1 MRTGPTVCSAWLCAV
16 GHASR
21 GDAAPVSGSLC
32 LQGRPTQRWEPC
44 VYSPKRPFT
53 CPVSTHYV
61 PTPGSEGQA
70 WSLSPVSKYIHEV
83 RTRRRKQTPP
93 RLCWESSRGTA
104 WRAAEL
110 HRQMPHEVGSGVGRG
125 ARRRLACLRRRQ
137 NQEGASRR
145 ERFVSIPRAG
155 KKLLEYL
162 VFIVLFRGV
171 WGRRCDQLHDVKCKS
186 HLRVKGT

>member
-1 MRTGPTVCSAWLCAV
+1 M
-16 GHASR
+16 
-21 GDAAPVSGSLC
+21 
-32 LQGRPTQRWEPC
+32 
-44 VYSPKRPFT
+44 
-53 CPVSTHYV
+53 

-83 RTRRRKQTPP
+83 RTRRRKQAPP

-104 WRAAEL
+104 WWAAEL
-110 HRQMPHEVGSGVGRG
+110 HRQMPHEGGSGMGRG

-155 KKLLEYL
+155 EKLLEYL
-162 VFIVLFRGV
+162 VFIVLFRGHKFKILNTFILGNSYFQI
-171 WGRRCDQLHDVKCKS
+171 WKS
-186 HLRVKGT
+186 IPVALSVDF